1 MDILLKNA
9 YAFIG
14 GKIEKTDIG
23 ITGNVFSHI
32 GHTDER
38 ADTVIDCSRLLVV
51 PAFVNTHTHAY
62 MSLFRSAADDLPFSE
77 WLFGRVMPMEDNT
90 TSDDAYWGTM
100 LSIVE
105 MIKSGTGTFCDM
117 HMFPFVSANCALK
130 SGMRACIT
138 RGLSGSDS
146 IDGGTR
152 RINEAREEISRFKNE
167 KRLTFMAAP
176 HSIYTCDKKYLY
188 EIMRFASD
196 EGLNISIHLSESVT
210 ELNDCLKNNGCTP
223 VKYLESIGML
233 DFKTLAAHC
242 VQLNDE
248 DIGILKRHSVSVSTN
263 PKSNLKLGNGIAPI
277 KKLMDAGVNVC
288 IGTDGASSNNS
299 LDMISEM
306 NFAALLQKG
315 ISGDASAFSAAEALK
330 AATENGAS
338 ALSLNTGIIKEGC
351 LADAALINIDTPWF
365 TPNTNLLA
373 SLCYSA
379 SGRDVDTLIVDGKIL
394 MEKRR
399 LKTLDEEEIIYNCN
413 KISERLVK

>member
-32 GHTDER
+32 GHTDES
-38 ADTVIDCSRLLVV
+38 ADTVIDCSRMLVV

-117 HMFPFVSANCALK
+117 HMFPFVSAECAIK

-146 IDGGTR
+146 IEGGTR

-188 EIMRFASD
+188 EIMQFASD
-196 EGLNISIHLSESVT
+196 EGLDISIHLSESVT
-210 ELNDCLKNNGCTP
+210 ELKDCLKNNGCTP

-233 DFKTLAAHC
+233 DFRMLAAHC
-242 VQLNDE
+242 VQLSDE

-338 ALSLNTGIIKEGC
+338 ALSLNTGKIKEGC